1 MEKNILTKEAEQELR
16 MALRRCRP
24 EVIEAAVAYR
34 AHGEKEKA
42 VLVVMGI
49 IERFL
54 EPESRPKL
62 HDEGAEEYRLIEDL
76 GVDSLVMVEIV
87 MTIEEVLQ
95 ISIPNEDLKELAT
108 IIEVKNYIQARIN
121 NIERTPQNANA

>member
-1 MEKNILTKEAEQELR
+1 MEKNTLTEETEQELR

-34 AHGEKEKA
+34 THGEKEKA

-95 ISIPNEDLKELAT
+95 ISIPNEDLQELAT

-121 NIERTPQNANA
+121 NVERTPKHANA